1 MSFCRRSSCSV
12 CQPCWRTAS
21 LQLQASQQLFHAGSI
36 ASVWAPSAILCD
48 SHEDGHCSAWRQSLP
63 SCCSRAFSRENVSP
77 AEGRKLRPK
86 LYGMAHRLSQ
96 VFSPRISCSGKS
108 KSKPHACSVYA
119 HDTHT
124 HVIGSV
130 RPRSPR
136 IFICGRCM
144 CAIIGVCAEC
154 RTEKNERETQTSKR
168 HML

>member
-1 MSFCRRSSCSV
+1 MQTAKGTLVVSSCSV

-77 AEGRKLRPK
+77 AEGRKLRPN
-86 LYGMAHRLSQ
+86 GRLCEL
-96 VFSPRISCSGKS
+96 FSPRISSSGKS
-108 KSKPHACSVYA
+108 NSKPHACSVYA

-124 HVIGSV
+124 HVTGSV
-130 RPRSPR
+130 RPRSPYAL
-136 IFICGRCM
+136 GL
-144 CAIIGVCAEC
+144 
-154 RTEKNERETQTSKR
+154 KETQTSKR
-168 HML
+168 HKRTTGSSRASVAPSPPRGKTSP